1 MATVPPAASAD
12 VAALPVDPARRRILM
27 VLIIAATVMQ
37 VLDQTI
43 ANVALPHMQGSL
55 GAAPDTI
62 SWVLTSY
69 IVASAVATPVTGW
82 LSDKLGRRNL
92 MIMTVAGFTAAS
104 ALCAVS
110 VSLPMMVGARLL
122 QGTFGAFII
131 PAGQALLLDLNPRS
145 RHPQAMTIWG
155 LAVMVAPVCGP
166 VLGGW
171 LTDTF
176 DWRWVFMINVPIGVV
191 ALIGLLIFMP
201 RAPTTASR
209 FDMTGFLFLFVAIA
223 SFQMMLDR
231 GQQNDWFE
239 SIETIVEASLAFCAG
254 CAFLIHTLTFADPLL
269 PPVMFRDRNL
279 VVSCL
284 FILMVVGLVMASSAL
299 IPQMLQSLMGY
310 DAYGAGLVT
319 APRGVAM
326 AASMLFGGRMAS
338 LIDRRIII
346 LFGMVLTASSMWMMM
361 GASPEMSGQLV
372 LWSGVV
378 QGFGFGCVFLPLN
391 LMAFGTIDPRYRTQG
406 AGLYS
411 LARSMSGS
419 IGISLMATL
428 IARQTQASHADL
440 AQYISGASSA
450 LTGMVGIG
458 AAPGATMTMVNGE
471 VTRQAT
477 MIAYIDAFT
486 VMFWFCIIASPLIL
500 LLRTGP
506 AKPAESVEEAGHAM
520 AME

>member
-1 MATVPPAASAD
+1 MANLPSDA
-12 VAALPVDPARRRILM
+12 AALPVDPFRRRMLM
-27 VLIIAATVMQ
+27 VLVIAATVMQ

-43 ANVALPHMQGSL
+43 ANVALPHMQGAL

-69 IVASAVATPVTGW
+69 IVASAIATPVTGW
-82 LSDKLGRRNL
+82 LSDKLGRRTL

-110 VSLPMMVGARLL
+110 ASLPMMVAARLL

-131 PAGQALLLDLNPRS
+131 PAGQALMLDINPKS

-155 LAVMVAPVCGP
+155 LAVMVAPVLGP

-191 ALIGLLIFMP
+191 ALIGLLLFMP
-201 RAPTTASR
+201 RAPTQASR
-209 FDMTGFLFLFVAIA
+209 FDMTGFFLMFVAIGA
-223 SFQMMLDR
+223 FQLMLDR
-231 GQQNDWFE
+231 GQQNDWFDSTE
-239 SIETIVEASLAFCAG
+239 TLIEAGLAISAGWAFVVHTITDPA
-254 CAFLIHTLTFADPLL
+254 PLL
-269 PPVMFRDRNL
+269 PPALFRDRNL

-299 IPQMLQSLMGY
+299 TPQLLQGLMGY

-326 AASMLFGGRMAS
+326 AISMLVGGRLS
-338 LIDRRIII
+338 RVIDRRIII
-346 LFGMVLTASSMWMMM
+346 LFGMTLTALSMRMMM
-361 GASPEMSGQLV
+361 GASPQMDGRLI
-372 LWSGVV
+372 LLSGVV
-378 QGFGFGCVFLPLN
+378 QGLGFGCVFLPLN
-391 LMAFGTIDPRYRTQG
+391 LMAFGTIDPRFRTQG

-411 LARSMSGS
+411 LSRSMSGS
-419 IGISLMATL
+419 IGISVMATL
-428 IARQTQASHADL
+428 IAREGQVSHADL
-440 AQYISGASSA
+440 ARHVTEQTIPLLGQMATGALGALPGSA
-450 LTGMVGIG
+450 V
-458 AAPGATMTMVNGE
+458 AMVNAE
-471 VTRQAT
+471 LTRQAT
-477 MIAYIDAFT
+477 MIAYTDAFT
-486 VMFWFCIIASPLIL
+486 LMFWFSIVAAPLVL
-500 LLRTGP
+500 LLKSPPPVAAQPG
-506 AKPAESVEEAGHAM
+506 EAAM

>member
-1 MATVPPAASAD
+1 MASSPQAASSAD
-12 VAALPVDPARRRILM
+12 VAALPVDPARRAILM
-27 VLIIAATVMQ
+27 TLIIAATVMQ

-43 ANVALPHMQGSL
+43 ANVALPHMQGALS
-55 GAAPDTI
+55 AAPDTI

-82 LSDKLGRRNL
+82 LSDAMGRRNL
-92 MIMTVAGFTAAS
+92 LIMTVAGFTAAS

-122 QGTFGAFII
+122 QGAFGAFII
-131 PAGQALLLDLNPRS
+131 PAGQALMLDINPRS

-155 LAVMVAPVCGP
+155 LAAMVAPVMGP

-176 DWRWVFMINVPIGVV
+176 DWRWVFMINVPIGIV

-201 RAPTTASR
+201 RVPAISNR
-209 FDMTGFLFLFVAIA
+209 FDLSGFGMLFVAIGA
-223 SFQMMLDR
+223 FQLVLDR

-239 SIETIVEASLAFCAG
+239 ATETIVEAALALCAGLAFI
-254 CAFLIHTLTFADPLL
+254 IHTLTTEEPLL
-269 PPVMFRDRNL
+269 PPAIFRDRNL
-279 VVSCL
+279 VISCL

-299 IPQMLQSLMGY
+299 IPQLLQSLMGY

-319 APRGVAM
+319 MPRGVAM
-326 AASMLFGGRMAS
+326 AASMIFGGRLAAV
-338 LIDRRIII
+338 IDRRIII
-346 LFGMVLTASSMWMMM
+346 VFGMALTAISMRMMM
-361 GASPEMSGQLV
+361 DASLDMSGHLIV
-372 LWSGVV
+372 ISGIV

-406 AGLYS
+406 AALYS
-411 LARSMSGS
+411 LARSLSGS
-419 IGISLMATL
+419 IAISLMSSL
-428 IARQTQASHADL
+428 IARQVQISHNDL
-440 AQYISGASSA
+440 AGYITGSASA
-450 LTGMVGIG
+450 MMARMMNN
-458 AAPGATMTMVNGE
+458 AAPGATMTMLNGE

-477 MIAYIDAFT
+477 MIAYVDAFT
-486 VMFWFCIIASPLIL
+486 VMFWFCILAAPLIL
-500 LLRTGP
+500 FLRSPPTRP
-506 AKPAESVEEAGHAM
+506 PTPEDAGHAM